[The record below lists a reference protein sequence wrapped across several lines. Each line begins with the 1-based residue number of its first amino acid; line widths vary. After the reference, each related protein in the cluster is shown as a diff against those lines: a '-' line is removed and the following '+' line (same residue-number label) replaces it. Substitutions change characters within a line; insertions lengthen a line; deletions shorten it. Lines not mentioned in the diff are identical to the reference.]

1 MMNAMN
7 SVYGGSR
14 GSESFGARITP
25 KFLPDLGSG
34 MKLFDAPMKAAGNSR
49 VRVQGNQGGFSAVA

>member
-1 MMNAMN
+1 MDTMN
-7 SVYGGSR
+7 SVGSSR
-14 GSESFGARITP
+14 GSEAYRAHVTP

-34 MKLFDAPMKAAGNSR
+34 VKLFDAPMRAAGNSR

>member
-1 MMNAMN
+1 MDTMN
-7 SVYGGSR
+7 SIYGSGK
-14 GSESFGARITP
+14 GSESFRAHVTP

-34 MKLFDAPMKAAGNSR
+34 VKLFDAPMRAAGNSR